1 MSKTEVNRKLI
12 QFRAQPDTVRRIE
25 QWYKSNGCEHKNEFV
40 ENAVNF
46 YVSYLTL
53 HDYNALLP
61 AAVKSVI
68 DGRLGQF
75 EEHMA
80 YLLFKQAVETDMVAA
95 LNAAAFDWNDDALH
109 RLRRDSIRNVKET
122 NGRISFEQ
130 HARDMMDGE
139 DEWQD

>member
-1 MSKTEVNRKLI
+1 MKNEDGKITCSYRLN
-12 QFRAQPDTVRRIE
+12 PDTVRRIE
-25 QWYKSNGCEHKNEFV
+25 QWHKANGCEHKNEFI

-53 HDYNALLP
+53 HDNNALLP
-61 AAVKSVI
+61 TAVKSVI

-80 YLLFKQAVETDMVAA
+80 YLLFKQAVETDMVAT
-95 LNAAAFDWNDDALH
+95 LNATAYEWSDDTLH
-109 RLRRDSIRNVKET
+109 KLRKDSVRNVKET

-130 HARDMMDGE
+130 HVRGLTGGD
-139 DEWQD
+139 DEWLD

>member
-1 MSKTEVNRKLI
+1 MSEKEDKVVCSYRLS
-12 QFRAQPDTVRRIE
+12 PDTVRRIE
-25 QWYKSNGCEHKNEFV
+25 QWYEADGCQYKNEFV
-40 ENAVNF
+40 EKAINH

-53 HDYNALLP
+53 RDDNRLLP

-80 YLLFKQAVETDMVAA
+80 YLLFKQAVETDMVAT
-95 LNAAAFDWNDDALH
+95 LNAAAYDWNDDALH

-130 HARDMMDGE
+130 HARGETDGD

>member
-1 MSKTEVNRKLI
+1 MSEKEEKVVCSYRLS
-12 QFRAQPDTVRRIE
+12 PDTVRRIE
-25 QWYKSNGCEHKNEFV
+25 QWYEADGCQYKNEFV
-40 ENAVNF
+40 EKAINH
-46 YVSYLTL
+46 YVSCLTL
-53 HDYNALLP
+53 RDDNRLLP

-80 YLLFKQAVETDMVAA
+80 YLLFKQAVETDMVAT
-95 LNAAAFDWNDDALH
+95 LNAAAYDWNDDALH

-130 HARDMMDGE
+130 HARGTMDGD
-139 DEWQD
+139 DEWQG

>member
-1 MSKTEVNRKLI
+1 MSKKEDTVVCSYR
-12 QFRAQPDTVRRIE
+12 FSPDTVRRIE
-25 QWYKSNGCEHKNEFV
+25 QWYETDSCQYKNEFV
-40 ENAVNF
+40 EKAINH
-46 YVSYLTL
+46 YVSCLTL
-53 HDYNALLP
+53 RDDNRLLP

-80 YLLFKQAVETDMVAA
+80 YLLFKQAVETDMVAT
-95 LNAAAFDWNDDALH
+95 LNAAAYDWSDDALH

-130 HARDMMDGE
+130 HARGTMDGD
-139 DEWQD
+139 DEWQG

>member
-1 MSKTEVNRKLI
+1 MSEKEEKVVCSYRLS
-12 QFRAQPDTVRRIE
+12 PDTVRRIE
-25 QWYKSNGCEHKNEFV
+25 QWYEADGCQYKNEFV
-40 ENAVNF
+40 EKAINH

-53 HDYNALLP
+53 RDDNRLLP

-80 YLLFKQAVETDMVAA
+80 YLLFKQAVETDMVAT
-95 LNAAAFDWNDDALH
+95 LNAAAYDWNDDALH
-109 RLRRDSIRNVKET
+109 RLRRDSVRNVKET

-130 HARDMMDGE
+130 HARGETDGD